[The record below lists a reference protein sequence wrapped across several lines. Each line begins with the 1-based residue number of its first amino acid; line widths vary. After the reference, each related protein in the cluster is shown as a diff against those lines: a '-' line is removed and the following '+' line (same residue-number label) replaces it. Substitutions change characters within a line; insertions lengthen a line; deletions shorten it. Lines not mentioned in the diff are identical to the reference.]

1 VSAADARQGV
11 TDDDAVTAAVDD
23 AVLAG
28 SYEGVT
34 EAPLDTGKAP
44 PKKVP
49 ALKGDLVVIAVFDR
63 PAGTTEADEIALA
76 NADAWSPS
84 TTDFLIVAGTG
95 PRGAGNVPSCTN
107 VGEFLGAIQAEPE
120 GSLSRVVIVSHS
132 TSGLLGFGGSIS
144 SAGGVGITKSGG
156 FGNPLA
162 GGVDLNAINGLK
174 DQHAT
179 LLEDVRKR
187 WAGGSGELLFFSC
200 GTGAGVNLALMQEL
214 AKLIGASAKGFS
226 GPIGYLMDHDTK
238 SLVTARG
245 LTTLTFVKNAKNQ
258 DVPDR
263 ASARLGYRH
272 LTPNRP

>member
-1 VSAADARQGV
+1 MADARQGI
-11 TDDDAVTAAVDD
+11 TDDEAVTVAVDD

-28 SYEGVT
+28 TYDGVT

-44 PKKVP
+44 PKKTP
-49 ALKGDLVVIAVFDR
+49 AQKGDLVVIAIFDR
-63 PAGTTEADEIALA
+63 PSGSTDADEIALA

-95 PRGAGNVPSCTN
+95 PRGASSVPSCHN
-107 VGEFLGAIQAEPE
+107 IGEFLGAIQAEPE

-132 TSGLLGFGGSIS
+132 TNDLLGFGGSIS
-144 SAGGVGITKSGG
+144 AAGGVGITKSGG

-162 GGVDLNAINGLK
+162 GGADLDAVNGLK
-174 DQHAT
+174 DQHAA
-179 LLEDVRKR
+179 LLEDIRKR
-187 WAGGSGELLFFSC
+187 WAGGAGELLFFSC

-214 AKLIGASAKGFS
+214 ATLMGARAKGFS
-226 GPIGYLMDHDTK
+226 GPIGYLIDHDTK
-238 SLVTARG
+238 STVTARG